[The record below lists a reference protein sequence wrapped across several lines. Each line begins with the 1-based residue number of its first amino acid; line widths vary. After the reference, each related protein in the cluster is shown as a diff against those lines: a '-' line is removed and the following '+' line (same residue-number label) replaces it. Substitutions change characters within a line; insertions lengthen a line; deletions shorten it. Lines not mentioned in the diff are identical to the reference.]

1 MHVFDHPPF
10 EYLPGESVILPAHET
25 MVIDFPEADQQNPT
39 QCIALALDSQYIQ
52 ESLQYLNEQYHKAW
66 DERHDWKLQFN
77 RYHFTNETEITDIIN
92 RLIRICSSADLA
104 KNIYADLNLK
114 ELLIRLL
121 QSQHMMQ
128 VEAEAEHGDNASRL
142 HYVLQYIHEHLTEK
156 ILVDL
161 LSRKAYL
168 SRNMFFRWFK
178 EQCGLSPLEY
188 INKERIKLAKQLLA
202 DQRSSITCVSQKC
215 GFTDVNYF
223 VRLFKKSEGITP
235 GAYQACAQH
244 MKQSIFIE

>member
-1 MHVFDHPPF
+1 
-10 EYLPGESVILPAHET
+10 
-25 MVIDFPEADQQNPT
+25 
-39 QCIALALDSQYIQ
+39 
-52 ESLQYLNEQYHKAW
+52 
-66 DERHDWKLQFN
+66 
-77 RYHFTNETEITDIIN
+77 
-92 RLIRICSSADLA
+92 
-104 KNIYADLNLK
+104 
-114 ELLIRLL
+114 
-121 QSQHMMQ
+121 MQ

-142 HYVLQYIHEHLTEK
+142 HYVLHYIHEHLTEK

-168 SRNMFFRWFK
+168 SRNMFFKWFK

-223 VRLFKKSEGITP
+223 VRLFRKSEGITP
-235 GAYQACAQH
+235 GAYKDCSALV
-244 MKQSIFIE
+244 